1 MSTNIQWIWTLF
13 RWLCPT
19 ISSYLSFIPASGNIS
34 RFTRHRRLFP
44 CPVPSSCKALSSFSA
59 SWVPTCLSKPFKY
72 HLPMKSS
79 LAPARELVFPT
90 YDSPSVCSYFCY
102 RTYFVHSFICLPISI
117 CSSLGSELLQAK
129 NTFYFVFISPAP
141 STMSATCKDIIREW
155 SPSVRGGCSGTE
167 LDAAESQ
174 WL

>member
-1 MSTNIQWIWTLF
+1 MNMD
-13 RWLCPT
+13 
-19 ISSYLSFIPASGNIS
+19 
-34 RFTRHRRLFP
+34 
-44 CPVPSSCKALSSFSA
+44 PVPLIMPHHFFLLILYSSLREHLQIHQTQKALSMPCSSSCKALSSFSA

-117 CSSLGSELLQAK
+117 CSSLGSELLQAE
-129 NTFYFVFISPAP
+129 NTFYFVSISPAP